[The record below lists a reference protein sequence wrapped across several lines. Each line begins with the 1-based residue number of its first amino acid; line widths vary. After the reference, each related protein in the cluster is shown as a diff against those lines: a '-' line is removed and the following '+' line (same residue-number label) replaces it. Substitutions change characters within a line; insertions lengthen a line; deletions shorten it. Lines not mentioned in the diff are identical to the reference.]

1 MQIKR
6 RYSIN
11 YSDVLS
17 VRLFY
22 PVPSVII
29 VRLPINKEA
38 GTTPT
43 KVWFPASYT
52 NIGKPKLTCAKQDYD
67 NLIRRRKQSS
77 KNQLSPHVCFRHL
90 PPAPRQWKH

>member
-29 VRLPINKEA
+29 VRLLINKEA

-52 NIGKPKLTCAKQDYD
+52 NIGKPKLTYAKQDYD

-77 KNQLSPHVCFRHL
+77 YTKFL
-90 PPAPRQWKH
+90 